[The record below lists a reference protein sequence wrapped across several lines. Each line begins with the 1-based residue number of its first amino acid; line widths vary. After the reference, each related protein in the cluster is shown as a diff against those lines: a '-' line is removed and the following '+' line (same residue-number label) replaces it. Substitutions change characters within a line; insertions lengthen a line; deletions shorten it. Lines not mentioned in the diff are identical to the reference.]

1 MIEIKKL
8 KTVEEFKQTFEIQK
22 SAWGISDLEIDPHF
36 LMSRVQKYGGLL
48 QGLFIDTKCVGF
60 TYGILGKW
68 QGEIFFFSY
77 MAAVMREHQGQGF
90 GFLLKKAQREEVLKM
105 DYNIIRW
112 NFDPLESLNAY
123 FNFHRLGVISSEY
136 ERNIYGVGDSGLDK
150 GLPTDRLLVTWN
162 LTSKRVIKKM
172 EKKES
177 KIIEMIPTSKIGSF
191 KDKIAYIEIPRD
203 IRSLK
208 KNNLNQ
214 AYEWRVKTREKFE
227 SAFRSGFVA
236 EKIVFSE
243 DQQRIFYKLTKKDD
257 DVESD

>member
-1 MIEIKKL
+1 L
-8 KTVEEFKQTFEIQK
+8 
-22 SAWGISDLEIDPHF
+22 
-36 LMSRVQKYGGLL
+36 
-48 QGLFIDTKCVGF
+48 
-60 TYGILGKW
+60 
-68 QGEIFFFSY
+68 
-77 MAAVMREHQGQGF
+77 
-90 GFLLKKAQREEVLKM
+90 

-172 EKKES
+172 EQKES